1 MPVGVYALFMKVEP
15 PTRSSS
21 IVNLSVLS
29 KLPLRLS
36 ESHKSKYPD
45 FLPRLFSNMLSS
57 LQLKPQVDNPY
68 YSVYI
73 LYRKTGY
80 AFLLFKPN
88 RSIHSFF
95 IDEQY
100 TP

>member
-1 MPVGVYALFMKVEP
+1 
-15 PTRSSS
+15 
-21 IVNLSVLS
+21 
-29 KLPLRLS
+29 
-36 ESHKSKYPD
+36 
-45 FLPRLFSNMLSS
+45 MLSS